1 MKIFILVGV
10 LFFLLIGIQANNLEG
25 IVKDGQTGEVLIGA
39 NVYLKSNRLIGTTT
53 GFDGTFKLSDV
64 KSGKVTLVCS
74 YISYQTLEKQ
84 VEITS
89 ETYQRITIGM
99 LPSETQLNDVVVVAG
114 AKISDLA
121 VRNMERLSSNVM
133 NIVGAKSIEISP
145 DLSVANILQRVSG
158 VVMER
163 NSSGEGQYAILRGMD
178 KRYNTTLVNGVKISS
193 PDNKQ
198 RYIPLDIFPG
208 ELLDRLEVSKTQTAE
223 KEGDATGGSINM
235 VMKDAPSRFELKMNV
250 ATGYNGMFADKQF
263 IGYDYEN
270 LIRHSPYESYGKDH
284 SADISN
290 FGNKIKALEFFKPQ
304 PNVIAG
310 ISLGN
315 RFIDNKLGC
324 MVAAN
329 YQHMYKGSEGIFYG
343 DYMNQNAST
352 VIVDKYEERN
362 YYEEQI
368 QFGLHAK
375 FDYKFNVNHKLSF
388 YNAYIDARNPVVR
401 QITGTNL
408 SLNYNP
414 PQNMSI
420 AYRTRL
426 RLTDQQ
432 IFAST
437 LQGEHTLNKRLQ
449 LDWSAVYS
457 SATLQ
462 RPAQAYVEM
471 DNTRVNGTDDIFVDV
486 DGNIHRWEHNRDVDF
501 SGIVH
506 AKYNMNLAVGKLTL
520 QTGGLYRSKNRDNF
534 WIEYTL
540 KPENLSQKMGVDFES
555 IDDIHQI
562 NWYVGNPKGSLGPLD
577 YEARESIGA
586 AYLQGKL
593 ERSGLELIAGLRY
606 EYTDQGY
613 FLLIKSLVYD
623 QVGGQKYHDFLPN
636 IHLKYSP
643 ESNTNW
649 RMSYYRSINRP
660 GFFEIV
666 PYMVVNED
674 YTEYGNPD
682 LKRAAID
689 NFDLRWELFP
699 KPTEQIMIGAFYKHI
714 DSPIE
719 FAYFSKNDRQYGYG
733 PRNLGNANNLGIE
746 IDFIKFVRE
755 FGIKAN
761 YTYTYSAIKTPKV
774 YYTVNDRGYTEKL
787 FQDQVRPL
795 VGQAGHV
802 ANFSFLYK
810 NTKHSVDGQLAV
822 AYTGEKI
829 VIASHFLN
837 SDYWQKPSLQLDA
850 SAEKRFRNGLSVFVK
865 ANNLLNSPS
874 IEFIKTHNDANDSF
888 PYQSAESGETI
899 IRRSLYNRSI
909 LAGIR
914 FKL

>member
-1 MKIFILVGV
+1 MRLFLILLVFLSTVIGV
-10 LFFLLIGIQANNLEG
+10 FPLNLEG
-25 IVKDGQTGEVLIGA
+25 VVKDAATGEALIGA
-39 NVYLKSNRLIGTTT
+39 NVYLKNNPSVGTTT
-53 GFDGTFKLSDV
+53 GFDGTFILQGLKP
-64 KSGKVTLVCS
+64 GKATLVCS
-74 YISYQTLEKQ
+74 YISYKTIERQVDILSDSKTKIELEL
-84 VEITS
+84 VS
-89 ETYQRITIGM
+89 YETE
-99 LPSETQLNDVVVVAG
+99 LSDVVVIAG

-235 VMKDAPSRFELKMNV
+235 VMKDAPTRFELKMNV
-250 ATGYNGMFADKQF
+250 ATGYNGMFIDKQF
-263 IGYDYEN
+263 IGYDYKN
-270 LIRHSPYESYGKDH
+270 LIRQSPYETYGKDH
-284 SADISN
+284 TADITN
-290 FGNKIKALEFFKPQ
+290 FGNKIKALEFFQPQ
-304 PNVIAG
+304 PNIVAG
-310 ISLGN
+310 ISLGD
-315 RFIDNKLGC
+315 RFFENKLGL
-324 MVAAN
+324 MIAAN
-329 YQHMYKGSEGIFYG
+329 YQHIYKGSEGVFFG

-352 VIVDKYEERN
+352 VIVDKFEERN

-368 QFGLHAK
+368 QFGLHTK
-375 FDYKFNVNHKLSF
+375 LDYKFNANHKLSF
-388 YNAYIDARNPVVR
+388 YNACIGARNPSVR
-401 QITGTNL
+401 LITGTNL

-414 PQNMSI
+414 PQNMSVS
-420 AYRTRL
+420 YQTRL

-437 LQGEHTLNKRLQ
+437 LQGEHTLKKNLQ
-449 LDWSAVYS
+449 VDWSAVYS
-457 SATLQ
+457 SAALQ

-471 DNTRVNGTDDIFVDV
+471 DNTRVNGVDDIFVDV
-486 DGNIHRWEHNRDVDF
+486 DGNIHRWEHNRDADL
-501 SGIVH
+501 SGILH
-506 AKYNMNLAVGKLTL
+506 AKYYMNLAVGKLTL
-520 QTGGLYRSKNRDNF
+520 QTGGLYRNKNRDNF

-540 KPENLSQKMGVDFES
+540 KPENLSQKMGVDYES
-555 IDDIHQI
+555 IQDIHQI
-562 NWYVGNPKGSLGPLD
+562 SWYVGNPKGSLGPLD
-577 YEARESIGA
+577 YEAHERIGA

-613 FLLIKSLVYD
+613 YLLIKSLVYD
-623 QVGGQKYHDFLPN
+623 QEGGQKYHDFLPN
-636 IHLKYSP
+636 VHLKYSP
-643 ESNTNW
+643 EPNTNW
-649 RMSYYRSINRP
+649 RMSYYRSVNRP

-682 LKRAAID
+682 LKRAVID

-699 KPTEQIMIGAFYKHI
+699 KPTEQILIGAFYKHI

-733 PRNLGNANNLGIE
+733 PRNLGDANNLGIE
-746 IDFIKFVRE
+746 IDIIKFVRE

-787 FQDQVRPL
+787 FKDQIRPL

-802 ANFSFLYK
+802 ANLSFLYK
-810 NTKHSVDGQLAV
+810 NTKHGLDGQLAV

-829 VIASHFLN
+829 VIASHFLD
-837 SDYWQKPSLQLDA
+837 SDYWQKPTLQLDA
-850 SAEKRFRNGLSVFVK
+850 SAEKTFRNGLSVFVK
-865 ANNLLNSPS
+865 ANNLLNTPS
-874 IEFIKTHNDANDSF
+874 VEFIKTHNDANNPF
-888 PYQSAESGETI
+888 PYQSADSGETI
-899 IRRSLYNRSI
+899 IRRSLYSRSI